1 MAIYSYVRVLIKAT
15 KILKGQILPKHV
27 KTSSFETKKLSM
39 FRQFQ
44 YFHQYKSQNLEIKIS
59 GLNQKTLLR
68 FFENGD
74 SNTSSY
80 WGFHQKLGESGGKW
94 FFFGLEVFNL

>member
-27 KTSSFETKKLSM
+27 NTSSFETKKLSM

-68 FFENGD
+68 SFEIGG
-74 SNTSSY
+74 SNTYLY
-80 WGFHQKLGESGGKW
+80 WGFHQKLGESGGKPS
-94 FFFGLEVFNL
+94 FLTIKF